1 MLIVS
6 YLSLGNTGNNVVAF
20 DRHNIASY
28 DAFSKQSFV
37 INNETI
43 ISTNESTIEYIVSS
57 EHLSL
62 GNTANNVS
70 ALAIV
75 TLSATMSTQSNNS
88 YSTTKQ
94 ATVSM
99 TNSNNGS
106 TRNKYHYH

>member
-20 DRHNIASY
+20 DRHNIISY
-28 DAFSKQSFV
+28 DEFSKQSFV

-57 EHLSL
+57 EYLSL

-99 TNSNNGS
+99 TNSNSGS